1 MAKKGSSHN
10 SSINNSIPKN
20 NAAPLPP
27 TPTPPPTP
35 VPTPVTA
42 PTPSAALP
50 PRPPTPGVVSAA
62 SMKASFLNSAFYR
75 YGKVGYAWKRSI
87 LFGLSGT
94 YALYNYQSNKLKA
107 RERDFIHDNVSY
119 SIFQPPI
126 FSQI

>member
-1 MAKKGSSHN
+1 MGKKGGSN
-10 SSINNSIPKN
+10 KPMINNSTPKV

-27 TPTPPPTP
+27 TPAP
-35 VPTPVTA
+35 VPTPT
-42 PTPSAALP
+42 PTPAAPLSSSSPLLP
-50 PRPPTPGVVSAA
+50 PRPSTPGVVSAA

-107 RERDFIHDNVSY
+107 RERDYIHDNVRY
-119 SIFQPPI
+119 
-126 FSQI
+126 